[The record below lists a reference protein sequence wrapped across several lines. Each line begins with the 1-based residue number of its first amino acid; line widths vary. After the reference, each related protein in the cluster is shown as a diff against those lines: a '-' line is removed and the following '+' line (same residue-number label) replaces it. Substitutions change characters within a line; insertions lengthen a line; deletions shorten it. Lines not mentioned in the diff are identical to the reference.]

1 MQYLFLKKTCQSSL
15 GFFFLKKKTQIILRI
30 CGQMQEK
37 RKYFYFYFFR
47 LCLVKTY
54 FFVIKLPK
62 TVLRGVRQTTPK
74 PKTIFSKNITS

>member
-1 MQYLFLKKTCQSSL
+1 
-15 GFFFLKKKTQIILRI
+15 
-30 CGQMQEK
+30 MQEK
-37 RKYFYFYFFR
+37 RKYFIFYFFR